1 MQTLTVESR
10 QTEIIRGILSIIDT
24 KYLKRLQSS
33 VNKKLQSYSTIT
45 EDEEPTKDEV
55 MQGIKEALEVAK
67 LAKQGKIKSRPLDEL
82 LDEI

>member
-10 QTEIIRGILSIIDT
+10 QTEIIRGILSIRDT

>member
-10 QTEIIRGILSIIDT
+10 QTEFIRGILSIRDT

-45 EDEEPTKDEV
+45 EDKEPTKDEV